1 MGSTEN
7 VVDILVRRDRISK
20 RDAVARVKECKRR
33 LYEEAIPQGD
43 YEAAED
49 IMADELGLE
58 MDYIY
63 QLL

>member
-1 MGSTEN
+1 MSSTEN
-7 VVDILVRRDRISK
+7 VIDILMRRDGISK

-33 LYEEAIPQGD
+33 LHEEAIPQGD

-49 IMADELGLE
+49 IIADELRLE

>member
-33 LYEEAIPQGD
+33 LYEEAIPWAITKRQRISWQMNSD
-43 YEAAED
+43 
-49 IMADELGLE
+49 
-58 MDYIY
+58 
-63 QLL
+63 